1 MTDQIFTRL
10 EQGWKCNYYFLI
22 YDCQRLMDAMA
33 KRNMMAPLC
42 SGRIASLNTVGI
54 NLKITQN
61 LNLKV
66 GSYKITFVYYL
77 PSLNAN

>member
-1 MTDQIFTRL
+1 MI
-10 EQGWKCNYYFLI
+10 EV
-22 YDCQRLMDAMA
+22 MA
-33 KRNMMAPLC
+33 KSNIMAPLC

-77 PSLNAN
+77 PSSNANKKRMLVKFNENIIL

>member
-1 MTDQIFTRL
+1 
-10 EQGWKCNYYFLI
+10 
-22 YDCQRLMDAMA
+22 MA
-33 KRNMMAPLC
+33 KSNIMAPLC

-77 PSLNAN
+77 PSSNANKKRMLVKFNENIIL